1 MGRGSAQVL
10 KSLEYPATSRI
21 ADGREFR
28 YGSVIETAGAR
39 RSRRENNM
47 ADLGIARVAKD
58 ADAAN
63 TLTRA
68 DLADVVHRR
77 LGLSRAESAGVVE
90 RVLHHMCHDLSDGQN
105 VKVSGFGT
113 FILRDKGQRIGRN
126 PKTGIEVP
134 IAPRRVMTF
143 RASQIMRDRIA
154 KG

>member
-1 MGRGSAQVL
+1 
-10 KSLEYPATSRI
+10 
-21 ADGREFR
+21 
-28 YGSVIETAGAR
+28 
-39 RSRRENNM
+39 M
-47 ADLGIARVAKD
+47 ADAGVARSNGLQAG
-58 ADAAN
+58 

-68 DLADVVHRR
+68 DLSDIVHNR
-77 LGLSRAESAGVVE
+77 LGVSRAESASMVE
-90 RVLHHMCHDLSDGQN
+90 RVLHHMCHALSDGKN

-154 KG
+154 K

>member
-1 MGRGSAQVL
+1 
-10 KSLEYPATSRI
+10 
-21 ADGREFR
+21 
-28 YGSVIETAGAR
+28 
-39 RSRRENNM
+39 M
-47 ADLGIARVAKD
+47 ADLGIARVTND

-77 LGLSRAESAGVVE
+77 LGLSRAESANVVE
-90 RVLHHMCHDLSDGQN
+90 RVLHHMCHALSEGKN

-113 FILRDKGQRIGRN
+113 FILRDKGLRIGRN